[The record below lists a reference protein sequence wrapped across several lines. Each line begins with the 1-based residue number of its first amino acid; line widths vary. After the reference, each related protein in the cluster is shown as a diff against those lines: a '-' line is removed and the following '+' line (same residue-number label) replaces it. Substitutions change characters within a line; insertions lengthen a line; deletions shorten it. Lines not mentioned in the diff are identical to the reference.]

1 MSSSP
6 IRPCL
11 CHGGGGHGN
20 DDPGGPCYSHS
31 YAPLAHP
38 PHVPLSSPERCTD
51 LKKKKEKEEREG
63 EESGRKGHWRAASL
77 VVDLLLCCLAL
88 DGAHAA
94 GAAGGRGEQR
104 RSELRWAAV
113 EVDAERA
120 MAVAGGGRP
129 SWAARRWCGSAQ
141 RWWAACSPP
150 APA

>member
-1 MSSSP
+1 M
-6 IRPCL
+6 
-11 CHGGGGHGN
+11 GGGGHGN

-38 PHVPLSSPERCTD
+38 PHVPLSSPGRCTD

-94 GAAGGRGEQR
+94 GAAGE
-104 RSELRWAAV
+104 
-113 EVDAERA
+113 AERA
-120 MAVAGGGRP
+120 RWGGGGGPEAKLWRSP
-129 SWAARRWCGSAQ
+129 RVSQAGLRVGGVAAHNGGGLRARHLRQ
-141 RWWAACSPP
+141 REGGEAGKRER
-150 APA
+150 